1 MVRPD
6 SVAYESRAAP
16 IEKGRMAAMVSN
28 AMGTRKMMG
37 HRQKLISGDEVDALS
52 RMWRKML
59 IYLERPGVRKAIK
72 RKVNKRSRREAKG
85 ALMAAE

>member
-1 MVRPD
+1 
-6 SVAYESRAAP
+6 
-16 IEKGRMAAMVSN
+16 
-28 AMGTRKMMG
+28 MG